1 MDPSRP
7 QLPPET
13 PPSAPTST
21 EQPTAAQSIAAQ
33 AIAGQAIAAQA
44 MGTELA
50 PTSARARWGVRI
62 GLALVAVLLVLGIV
76 ALRLRNEAAGG
87 GARGGPGGGGPGGRG
102 AGGQAPA
109 PVRTVHPELRD
120 VPIHLEALGTVT
132 PRETAV
138 VRARVSGQLDRVLF
152 TEGQAV
158 HAGDVLAELD
168 TRPFRV
174 ALAEAQAVLARDQAS
189 LAQARATYTRG
200 TQLHAHELISTQDL
214 EAQAAS
220 VATLEAT
227 TRADR
232 AAVDRARL
240 DLSYARVVSPI
251 DGQTGLRQVDPGN
264 LVSSADANGIVVV
277 TRVDPIDVVFTVP
290 QDELGAVRAHMQA
303 APLTVEVLAREGDAP
318 LATGRLTV
326 IDNRIDTATGTV
338 RMKAEVPNDTET
350 LWPNQLV
357 EVRMLLETRRGALV
371 VPDAAVQQGPD
382 GAFVYVIVDHHA
394 VVRPVHIERI
404 VGELAIV
411 AEGVTPADEVVSEG
425 HSRLRPD
432 AEVRLEGDPVPGAPG
447 AGNAASGS
455 TGNAASGGASPRGE
469 APRPR

>member
-1 MDPSRP
+1 MDPSSP
-7 QLPPET
+7 S
-13 PPSAPTST
+13 SAPPTEPLREPEPLRELVSST
-21 EQPTAAQSIAAQ
+21 PS
-33 AIAGQAIAAQA
+33 G
-44 MGTELA
+44 
-50 PTSARARWGVRI
+50 RARWGVRI
-62 GLALVAVLLVLGIV
+62 GLGIVVVAIVLGIV
-76 ALRLRNEAAGG
+76 GLRLRNQSAGG
-87 GARGGPGGGGPGGRG
+87 GGGPGGLGGGPGGRG
-102 AGGQAPA
+102 GGQGPA
-109 PVRTVHPELRD
+109 PVRTIHPELRD

-138 VRARVSGQLDRVLF
+138 VRARVSGQLERILF
-152 TEGQAV
+152 TEGQDV

-168 TRPFRV
+168 ARPFRV

-189 LAQARATYTRG
+189 LAQARATHTRG

-240 DLSYARVVSPI
+240 DLTYARVVSPI

-290 QDELGAVRAHMQA
+290 QDELGAVRTHMQRE
-303 APLTVEVLAREGDAP
+303 PLVVEVVSREAAQP
-318 LATGRLTV
+318 VATGRLTV
-326 IDNRIDTATGTV
+326 IDNRVDTATGTV
-338 RMKAEVPNDTET
+338 RMKAEVPNDTEA

-371 VPDAAVQQGPD
+371 VPDASVQQGPE
-382 GAFVYVIVDHHA
+382 GSFVYVIVDHRA
-394 VVRPVHIERI
+394 VVRPVRIERI

-411 AEGVTPADEVVSEG
+411 AEGLTITDEVVSEG

-432 AEVRLEGDPVPGAPG
+432 AEVRLEGDPPPGGPGAAAAETGSAATGRTGSGASGG
-447 AGNAASGS
+447 AGG
-455 TGNAASGGASPRGE
+455 AASGGAGARGE